1 LKLYAGNPINAIEF
15 MNDDLNLIIS
25 TSPWSFKDQ
34 GMAVII
40 IDKKIK
46 LYTGDQAYE
55 INSGSRFLNLNE
67 YKLCFGFGHDCLNYD
82 FFFMNWIK
90 NTDLIV
96 LSINIEKKENYEK
109 FFDHIASNISIVKVP
124 TLLLFCID
132 ENFFTAIFDESN
144 SYKTEKNNYQ
154 LYCYT
159 GILKKEK
166 RLVLKDKHIR
176 ELTSSL
182 KTIRKKIINNK

>member
-1 LKLYAGNPINAIEF
+1 
-15 MNDDLNLIIS
+15 
-25 TSPWSFKDQ
+25 
-34 GMAVII
+34 
-40 IDKKIK
+40 
-46 LYTGDQAYE
+46 
-55 INSGSRFLNLNE
+55 
-67 YKLCFGFGHDCLNYD
+67 
-82 FFFMNWIK
+82 MNWIK

-182 KTIRKKIINNK
+182 KTIRKRIINNK

>member
-1 LKLYAGNPINAIEF
+1 MKLYAGNPINAIEF

-182 KTIRKKIINNK
+182 KTIRKRIINNK

>member
-1 LKLYAGNPINAIEF
+1 LKLYAGNLINAIEF

-182 KTIRKKIINNK
+182 KTIRKRIINNK

>member
-1 LKLYAGNPINAIEF
+1 MNAIEF

-46 LYTGDQAYE
+46 LYTGEQVYE
-55 INSGSRFLNLNE
+55 INTESRFLNLNE
-67 YKLCFGFGHDCLNYD
+67 YKLCFGFGYDCLNYD

-90 NTDLIV
+90 NTDLII

-109 FFDHIASNISIVKVP
+109 FFDHIASNISIVKIP

-132 ENFFTAIFDESN
+132 EKFFTAIFDETN
-144 SYKTEKNNYQ
+144 SYKTEKNNYL

-182 KTIRKKIINNK
+182 KTIRKRIINNK